1 MKSKI
6 ILVTAIWA
14 IIISAPA
21 IAGFPVSPGN
31 ELVAECDLPS
41 RLDDI
46 RSVGALQPPPALSP
60 VKTVITPGKD
70 LAIGDAVFYVKLQ
83 NSRTYYSISKPAQII
98 DRSPFTP
105 DTQAEAGKKYQVWAY
120 YTYRKTGQKFV
131 LLNIP
136 SWGVPIIT
144 QDGKL
149 CSAEVLS
156 NDQGMKLAGMPQA
169 YQAPDAV
176 FEKSEEPVG
185 DNNSAAIAITLKDAD
200 AVSVTF
206 EVAYLRNG
214 RVENRKTLGFD
225 RMSGE
230 GKVGTMNIQFG
241 NGSGGGKTI
250 RIKTVEEPDNWS
262 AWLKD
267 VFSQAF

>member
-1 MKSKI
+1 MKSII
-6 ILVTAIWA
+6 ILGSSILS
-14 IIISAPA
+14 IILSSSAF
-21 IAGFPVSPGN
+21 AGFPVSPGN
-31 ELVAECDLPS
+31 VPVAECDLPS
-41 RLDDI
+41 RFDDI
-46 RSVGALQPPPALSP
+46 RSVGTLQPPPGLSP

-83 NSRTYYSISKPAQII
+83 NSRTYYSISKSAQII
-98 DRSPFTP
+98 DKSPFTP
-105 DTQAEAGKKYQVWAY
+105 DTQAEAGKKYQVWSY
-120 YTYRKTGQKFV
+120 YTYGKTGQKFV

-136 SWGVPIIT
+136 SWGIPIIT

-156 NDQGMKLAGMPQA
+156 DNNGMKLAGMSQA

-185 DNNSAAIAITLKDAD
+185 DDNSVSIAITLKDAD

-214 RVENRKTLGFD
+214 RVENRKTVGFD

-230 GKVGTMNIQFG
+230 GKIGTLNILFG
-241 NGSGGGKTI
+241 DGAGKTI
-250 RIKTVEEPDNWS
+250 RVKSVEQPDNWS
-262 AWLKD
+262 AWLKE
-267 VFSQAF
+267 VFSQVF